1 MGADQ
6 KSPVFR
12 KRAYPFFH
20 SGHISFRNRF
30 YLVLYRVFLWQLY
43 HFRVLGTN
51 RDTIFYPNSSKTE
64 ILVYRIAAGMRG
76 CFPAAVGPR
85 PADGFG
91 WDAHV
96 ADGCDFGCGSMTW
109 PTP

>member
-1 MGADQ
+1 MIHTGKRRLLGSKGGVVGNVPSADPDADGT
-6 KSPVFR
+6 SLTG
-12 KRAYPFFH
+12 FH
-20 SGHISFRNRF
+20 
-30 YLVLYRVFLWQLY
+30 VCA
-43 HFRVLGTN
+43 GT
-51 RDTIFYPNSSKTE
+51 
-64 ILVYRIAAGMRG
+64 RG